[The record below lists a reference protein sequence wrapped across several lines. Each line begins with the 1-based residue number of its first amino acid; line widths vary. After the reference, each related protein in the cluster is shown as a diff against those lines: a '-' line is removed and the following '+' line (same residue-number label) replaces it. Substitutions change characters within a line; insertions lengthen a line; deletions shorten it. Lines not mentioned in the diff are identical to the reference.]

1 MTDETTMIAD
11 PMIELF
17 EETVLKDLDR
27 RYARAGVRRL
37 PSAEGGLRINRAAIP
52 SQRSAVTTQSVV
64 ESMFKEEWW
73 PGQVVRAVSK
83 KMQDVRLVGAE
94 AFRESPGFNVYDW
107 ADEHWDDLDDSQRRH
122 LERGDWADAVSEEEL
137 GWFMERS
144 RSYDSSRAILNDA
157 GLGQSLWAGLLVGV
171 ADPLNLAAGVGMARL
186 AGTQVVKATGVFSK
200 MQRAYKSTRLAR
212 AGFEISGGLAATVIG
227 ESVLVGTNDFYT
239 EDQAAAVVV
248 YSTFLDAGIQSIF
261 AGIGRAA
268 GGPEAASNAQRARM
282 SQDTADVLRTR
293 FDDAIDE
300 WDRSGPDAPDAEAQV
315 QATRAAHAKAI
326 DDIRNTGGAVDDEI
340 DRMAPTER
348 IAAEERAE
356 IDRGVDEIIEQL
368 DAEQELREQRITDR
382 AERERLDAEKQ
393 AKARAKVKETEIPP
407 MQRRLFATLQEKLGR
422 DPTPEELEFVASST
436 QRVLVR
442 DVVRESLSHDNLDEA
457 VDDVR
462 RAWQI
467 VQSREE
473 RLGGR
478 PERAELSLEHE
489 SEILS
494 DPSTRQLVHSV
505 INFASRRDPVDA
517 TNDIQSALRTL
528 EELQAKRDVEL
539 PPGKPPFEPE
549 VGLGAAATAEFRGVK
564 DPELSK
570 IAEPEDLSP
579 KGSPKGRALT
589 SNVARATGRKV
600 GDVSPGGRLTPVSE
614 TRESP
619 NHYVRLVANAI
630 IDIFV
635 PTKGHARNHP
645 RIYRGERMES
655 VVKATGFWRVHSI
668 DLWNQLHANITR
680 ALGQNARARAVGERI
695 GILGLMNDS
704 RKIVDDLFV
713 EYDRGIVRAKR
724 KLASIEEGT
733 LEGIDPKEVDDLKTF
748 IAAMEER
755 FETSL
760 NELAPEIRDSVRT
773 EFDAYMKERDALA
786 KRSIGRTAAAKAIDE
801 MHRAMKDMAVVRY
814 GDSIANA
821 ADLDRAVAA
830 VEGARVS
837 PDKKPKDAAYWA
849 KRGLDPDN
857 PDHLAVIRQKM
868 NAELPHVF
876 VVADTKGILD
886 LVREPNIRFSNLDTI
901 ELLSGLRKVA
911 ISDYF
916 LDVVNEQFGLTKPS
930 EMLDSWEAVADYAKA
945 NSRKGGVDLDDPK
958 QRARNDRSIE
968 KMLQMVRI
976 MTDESTIPVAG
987 IVAESLYGS
996 LRNMATAAYLVKTPI
1011 SLVNELSQTTVLRIA
1026 REGTFGRGVAALIN
1040 DVATTIKSASGPER
1054 RKWREWLAAF
1064 HSMDEARPGRGFE
1077 MAGYDPATLS
1087 PRASA
1092 DAFESATG
1100 NFSSQVLSTIL
1111 GVSREIADLGTSG
1124 KLLGHSVPVLR
1135 QMSMDGITRGL
1146 RRLAIIGHY
1155 RWFYDRLDDWVK
1167 VSDAVGLKIYDTVA
1181 DAIAAVDLKHSI
1193 DPGDFATINSFM
1205 DADQLRRLAARRAAG
1220 EGIEMIEGVPVFNLN
1235 DADEGAL
1242 RNFLDHVAQFEA
1254 TTTPT
1259 VGTIPLSVQRAPI
1272 MKIFW
1277 QFLSFSTAFGNQNV
1291 MLTRLRTGSIQ
1302 GLMMGAIMGAAMFD
1316 LFTRDALFHN
1326 FDTAV
1331 DRWRDE
1337 TKSPAR
1343 IARYMSEVIARTGYL
1358 NIADRAVTGIMDM
1371 TFGDAFERRLAPE
1384 HAVIPPALG
1393 YGEDLIRALGA
1404 LPRAIGPGELSRS
1417 ERELMRRVTVL
1428 SNMLPVRVL
1437 LPNEQ
1442 PPRRFKKEGG
1452 E

>member
-1 MTDETTMIAD
+1 MSDETTMIAD

-37 PSAEGGLRINRAAIP
+37 PSAEGGLRINRAEIP
-52 SQRSAVTTQSVV
+52 SRRPEVSTQDVV
-64 ESMFKEEWW
+64 EAMFREEWW
-73 PGQVVRAVSK
+73 PGQVVRAASK
-83 KMQDVRLVGAE
+83 KMQDVRLVGVE
-94 AFRESPGFNVYDW
+94 AFRESPGFNVYEW

-122 LERGDWADAVSEEEL
+122 LERGDWADAVSEEQIA
-137 GWFMERS
+137 WYMERS
-144 RSYDSSRAILNDA
+144 KSYEESREILDAA

-186 AGTQVVKATGVFSK
+186 AGTQVVKATGIFAK
-200 MQRAYKSTRLAR
+200 MQRAYISGRLAR
-212 AGFEISGGLAATVIG
+212 AGFEVTGGLAATVIG

-282 SQDTADVLRTR
+282 SQDAADVLRTR

-300 WDRSGPDAPDAEAQV
+300 WDRSGADSPDAEAQV

-326 DDIRNTGGAVDDEI
+326 DDIRNTGGAVNDEI

-356 IDRGVDEIIEQL
+356 IDRGVEETIEQL

-393 AKARAKVKETEIPP
+393 AKARAKVGPEPSPKSSPEFQQDLEDRLKETLEKFGVEHRTTSTLGDKTKVSGAREIIITLAGREPP
-407 MQRRLFATLQEKLGR
+407 ERIRFGDPSSIEYDVRVDVILGNGKGVAIYRQAETGKLFADDEFGDLG
-422 DPTPEELEFVASST
+422 
-436 QRVLVR
+436 
-442 DVVRESLSHDNLDEA
+442 
-457 VDDVR
+457 
-462 RAWQI
+462 I
-467 VQSREE
+467 
-473 RLGGR
+473 
-478 PERAELSLEHE
+478 ERASELLA
-489 SEILS
+489 EIE
-494 DPSTRQLVHSV
+494 PIVK
-505 INFASRRDPVDA
+505 
-517 TNDIQSALRTL
+517 DIQ
-528 EELQAKRDVEL
+528 DVDL
-539 PPGKPPFEPE
+539 PPTGPAAPFEPE

-570 IAEPEDLSP
+570 IAEPEDLNP

-916 LDVVNEQFGLTKPS
+916 LDVVNEQFGLTGKDQ
-930 EMLDSWEAVADYAKA
+930 LDSWEAVADYAKA

-1026 REGTFGRGVAALIN
+1026 REGTFGRGVSALIN

-1167 VSDAVGLKIYDTVA
+1167 VSDAVGLKIYDNVA

-1337 TKSPAR
+1337 TKSPER